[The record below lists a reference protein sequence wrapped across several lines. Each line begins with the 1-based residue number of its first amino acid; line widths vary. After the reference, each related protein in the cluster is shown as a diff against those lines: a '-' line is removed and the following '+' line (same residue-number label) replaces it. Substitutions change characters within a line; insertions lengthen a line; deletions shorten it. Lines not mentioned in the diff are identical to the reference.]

1 MISPEL
7 KKVIGES
14 GDSPVLLTDP
24 ETTSVYVLL
33 RAEDYERMRTL
44 CEDFHVRDMYPMM
57 NELADR
63 EGWSDPAL
71 DTYCVALS
79 HVHGAAWD

>member
-1 MISPEL
+1 MPVISPEL
-7 KKVIGES
+7 KRAVDQSGES
-14 GDSPVLLTDP
+14 PVQLTDP
-24 ETTSVYVLL
+24 ETNSVYVLL
-33 RAEDYERMRTL
+33 RADVYERMRAM

-71 DTYCVALS
+71 DIYNKYHPPAS
-79 HVHGAAWD
+79 